1 MQIIG
6 WGCIV
11 LHRTMAS
18 SDASSSRP
26 SGSTDRLIEVDPEI
40 RLVSSVSDKFSAERG
55 REGERERRKL
65 Q

>member
-6 WGCIV
+6 GCIV
-11 LHRTMAS
+11 LHRTMAAA
-18 SDASSSRP
+18 SDAADP
-26 SGSTDRLIEVDPEI
+26 LDRLIEVDPEI